1 MNRLSF
7 FRFLSMLILG
17 LTSWSAAV
25 SQSPPESGPGNEE
38 YRFAAGD
45 QLKITV
51 FGHEDLSGE
60 FEVDGVGD
68 IAMPLINEVT
78 AEGRTAD
85 ELELA
90 IVDALKPDYLKNPNV
105 SVEVLNYR
113 PYYIMGEV
121 TTPGSY
127 PYINGMTVVN
137 AVAIAGG
144 FTYRARKGRF
154 KVVRADG
161 EGAIELEAELDF
173 EILPGDV
180 IEVRERLF

>member
-7 FRFLSMLILG
+7 SQLLSVLVLG
-17 LTSWSAAV
+17 CVPYWTAV
-25 SQSPPESGPGNEE
+25 SQPSEQTLGSEE

-68 IAMPLINEVT
+68 VAMPLINQV
-78 AEGRTAD
+78 AAKGRTAD

-90 IVDALKPDYLKNPNV
+90 IVSALKPDYLKNPNV

-113 PYYIMGEV
+113 PYYIIGEV
-121 TTPGSY
+121 AAPGSY
-127 PYINGMTVVN
+127 PYINGMTVVT

-154 KVVRADG
+154 KIVRAAG
-161 EGAIELEAELDF
+161 EEPAELEAEQDS

-180 IEVRERLF
+180 IEIRERLF

>member
-7 FRFLSMLILG
+7 SRLLAMLVLG
-17 LTSWSAAV
+17 CVPYSGAV
-25 SQSPPESGPGNEE
+25 SQSAEQGAGSEE

-51 FGHEDLSGE
+51 YGHEDLSGE
-60 FEVDGVGD
+60 FDVDGVGD
-68 IAMPLINEVT
+68 VAMPLIDEV
-78 AEGRTAD
+78 AAKGRTAN

-90 IVDALKPDYLKNPNV
+90 IVDALKPDYLKNPSV

-113 PYYIMGEV
+113 PYYIIGEV
-121 TTPGSY
+121 ETPGSY
-127 PYINGMTVVN
+127 PYINGMTVVT

-154 KVVRADG
+154 KIVRAEG
-161 EGAIELEAELDF
+161 EQPIELEAELDF

>member
-1 MNRLSF
+1 MNTMSFLRL
-7 FRFLSMLILG
+7 LSMLLLG
-17 LTSWSAAV
+17 CIPYSGAVAQSAEQGLG
-25 SQSPPESGPGNEE
+25 SDE

-51 FGHEDLSGE
+51 YGHADLSGE

-68 IAMPLINEVT
+68 IAMPLINEVA

-90 IVDALKPDYLKNPNV
+90 IVDALKPDYLKNPSV

-113 PYYIMGEV
+113 PYYIIGEV
-121 TTPGSY
+121 ETPGSY
-127 PYINGMTVVN
+127 PYINGMTVVT

-144 FTYRARKGRF
+144 FTYRARKNRF
-154 KVVRADG
+154 KVVRAEG
-161 EGAIELEAELDF
+161 ELPVELEGELDF

-180 IEVRERLF
+180 IEVRERPF